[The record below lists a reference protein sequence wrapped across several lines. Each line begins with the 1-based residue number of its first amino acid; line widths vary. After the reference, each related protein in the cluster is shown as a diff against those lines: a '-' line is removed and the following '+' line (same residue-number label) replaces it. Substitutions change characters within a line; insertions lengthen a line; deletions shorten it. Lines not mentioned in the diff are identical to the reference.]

1 MKLSPT
7 SSTRIDIKAFLMK
20 KVLFGIALLI
30 AVNTSFAQKLPYLK
44 ESSFREGEEL
54 SYRLKYGILSAA
66 EGVLKVEK
74 SNLMFDNQPVFHL
87 IAHGKTAGA
96 FSVFYTVD
104 NRYDSY
110 INKKTFLPYYYTE
123 NIREG
128 KYRRNDKIS
137 FDQKARTISGN
148 KGNFKG
154 ADQTF
159 DLLSAYYFARN
170 LDLSSVKIGDTFK
183 LNYFLSDEVTSLGIT
198 YVGKERIKTPM
209 GTFDCLKFNPE
220 IAPGRIFRKDSKL
233 YLWVTDDGNRIPVK
247 ARVEIIV
254 GSVTLELTD
263 AKGLKYPLHKK

>member
-1 MKLSPT
+1 MKLSFANNI
-7 SSTRIDIKAFLMK
+7 RIGSMAFIMK
-20 KVLFGIALLI
+20 KILLGITLLI
-30 AVNTSFAQKLPYLK
+30 AVSISFAQELPYLK
-44 ESSFREGEEL
+44 ESSFQEGEEL
-54 SYRLKYGILSAA
+54 SYRLKYGIISAA
-66 EGVLKVEK
+66 HGVLKVEK

-110 INKKTFLPYYYTE
+110 IDKKTFLPYYYTE

-128 KYRRNDKIS
+128 KYRRNDKIN

-183 LNYFLSDEVTSLGIT
+183 LNYFLSDEVTALGIT

-263 AKGLKYPLHKK
+263 AKGLKHPLHKK

>member
-1 MKLSPT
+1 
-7 SSTRIDIKAFLMK
+7 MK
-20 KVLFGIALLI
+20 KALLSFVLLFAI
-30 AVNTSFAQKLPYLK
+30 STTFAQKLPYLS
-44 ESSFREGEEL
+44 ESSFQEGEEL

-74 SNLMFDNQPVFHL
+74 SNLQFEGKPTYHL
-87 IAHGKTAGA
+87 VAFGKTAGA
-96 FSVFYTVD
+96 FNVFYTVN

-110 INKKTFLPYYYTE
+110 IDKKTFLPYYYTE

-128 KYRRNDKIS
+128 KYRRSDKIN
-137 FDQKARTISGN
+137 FNQKARTITGN

-154 ADQTF
+154 AEQTF

-170 LDLSSVKIGDTFK
+170 LDLTSVKVGDTFK

-198 YVGKERIKTPM
+198 YVGRERIKTPM

-220 IAPGRIFRKDSKL
+220 IAPGRIFKKDSKL

-247 ARVEIIV
+247 AKVEILV

>member
-1 MKLSPT
+1 MKN
-7 SSTRIDIKAFLMK
+7 
-20 KVLFGIALLI
+20 ALLSLVLLFAI
-30 AVNTSFAQKLPYLK
+30 STSFAQKLPYLS
-44 ESSFREGEEL
+44 ESSFQEGEEL
-54 SYRLKYGILSAA
+54 SYRLKYGFLSAA

-74 SNLMFDNQPVFHL
+74 TNLLFEGEPTFHL
-87 IAHGKTAGA
+87 VASGKTAGA
-96 FSVFYTVD
+96 FNVFYTVN

-110 INKKTFLPYYYTE
+110 IDKKTFLPYYYTE
-123 NIREG
+123 NIQEG
-128 KYRRNDKIS
+128 KYRRNDKIN
-137 FDQKARTISGN
+137 FDQTSRTISGN
-148 KGNFKG
+148 KGTFKG
-154 ADQTF
+154 AEQTF

-170 LDLSSVKIGDTFK
+170 LDLSSVKVGDTFK

-247 ARVEIIV
+247 AKVEILV

>member
-1 MKLSPT
+1 
-7 SSTRIDIKAFLMK
+7 MK
-20 KVLFGIALLI
+20 KALLSI
-30 AVNTSFAQKLPYLK
+30 ILLLATSLSFAQKLPYLS
-44 ESSFREGEEL
+44 ESSFQEGEEL

-66 EGVLKVEK
+66 EGVLKVERT
-74 SNLMFDNQPVFHL
+74 NLLFDNKPTFHL
-87 IAHGKTAGA
+87 VASGKTAGA
-96 FSVFYTVD
+96 FSVFFTVN

-110 INKKTFLPYYYTE
+110 IDKKTFLPYYYTE
-123 NIREG
+123 DIREG

-137 FDQKARTISGN
+137 FDQKAKIVSGN
-148 KGNFKG
+148 KGEFKG

-183 LNYFLSDEVTSLGIT
+183 MNYFLSDEVTSLGIT
-198 YVGKERIKTPM
+198 YVGKERIKTSM

-247 ARVEIIV
+247 AKVEILV

>member
-1 MKLSPT
+1 
-7 SSTRIDIKAFLMK
+7 MK
-20 KVLFGIALLI
+20 KELLSIVLLFAISI
-30 AVNTSFAQKLPYLK
+30 SFAQKLPYLS
-44 ESSFREGEEL
+44 ESSFQAGEEL

-74 SNLMFDNQPVFHL
+74 TNLLFDNKPTFHL
-87 IAHGKTAGA
+87 VAFGKTAGA

-110 INKKTFLPYYYTE
+110 IDKKTFLPYYYTE

-128 KYRRNDKIS
+128 KYRRNDKIN
-137 FDQKARTISGN
+137 FDQEARTISGN

-154 ADQTF
+154 AEQTF

-170 LDLSSVKIGDTFK
+170 LDLTSVKIGDTFR

-198 YVGKERIKTPM
+198 YLGKERINTPM

-220 IAPGRIFRKDSKL
+220 IAPGRIFKKDSKL

-247 ARVEIIV
+247 AKVEILV

>member
-1 MKLSPT
+1 MNKVIFSILLLFST
-7 SSTRIDIKAFLMK
+7 SL
-20 KVLFGIALLI
+20 VL
-30 AVNTSFAQKLPYLK
+30 AQKLPYLS
-44 ESSFREGEEL
+44 ESSFQEGEEL

-74 SNLMFDNQPVFHL
+74 TSLQFKNKPTFHL
-87 IAHGKTAGA
+87 VAYGKTAGA
-96 FSVFYTVD
+96 FSVFYTVN

-110 INKKTFLPYYYTE
+110 IDKKTFLPYYYTE
-123 NIREG
+123 DIKEG
-128 KYRRNDKIS
+128 KYRRNDKIN
-137 FDQKARTISGN
+137 FDQKTKTISGN

-154 ADQTF
+154 AEQTF

-170 LDLSSVKIGDTFK
+170 LDLSTVKVGDSFK

-209 GTFDCLKFNPE
+209 GTFNCLKFNPE

-247 ARVEIIV
+247 ARVEILV

-263 AKGLKYPLHKK
+263 AKGLKYPLHKE

>member
-1 MKLSPT
+1 
-7 SSTRIDIKAFLMK
+7 MK
-20 KVLFGIALLI
+20 KVLLSFILLFVI
-30 AVNTSFAQKLPYLK
+30 STSFAQKLSYLK
-44 ESSFREGEEL
+44 ESSFQAGEEL
-54 SYRLKYGILSAA
+54 FYRLKYGILSAA
-66 EGVLKVEK
+66 EGVLKVENT
-74 SNLMFDNQPVFHL
+74 NLLFNNKPTFHL
-87 IAHGKTAGA
+87 VAHGKTAGA
-96 FSVFYTVD
+96 FSVFFTVN

-110 INKKTFLPYYYTE
+110 IDRETFLPYYYTE

-128 KYRRNDKIS
+128 KYRRSDKIY
-137 FDQKARTISGN
+137 FDQEARTISGN

-154 ADQTF
+154 AEQTF

-170 LDLSSVKIGDTFK
+170 LDLSNVKIGDTFK

-247 ARVEIIV
+247 ANVEILV

-263 AKGLKYPLHKK
+263 AKGLKYPLNKK

>member
-1 MKLSPT
+1 
-7 SSTRIDIKAFLMK
+7 MK
-20 KVLFGIALLI
+20 KGLLSIVLLFA
-30 AVNTSFAQKLPYLK
+30 TSILFAQKLPYLS
-44 ESSFREGEEL
+44 ESSFQEGEEL

-74 SNLMFDNQPVFHL
+74 TNLLFDNKPTFHL
-87 IAHGKTAGA
+87 VAQGKTSGA
-96 FSVFYTVD
+96 FSVFFTVN

-110 INKKTFLPYYYTE
+110 IDKKTFLPYYYTE
-123 NIREG
+123 NIKEG
-128 KYRRNDKIS
+128 KYRRNDRIS
-137 FDQKARTISGN
+137 FDQPARIVSGN
-148 KGNFKG
+148 KGVFKG
-154 ADQTF
+154 AEQTF

-170 LDLSSVKIGDTFK
+170 LDLSSVKIGDRFEM
-183 LNYFLSDEVTSLGIT
+183 NYFLSDEVTSLGIT

-247 ARVEIIV
+247 AKVEILV

>member
-1 MKLSPT
+1 MNKILLTIFILFTGGS
-7 SSTRIDIKAFLMK
+7 
-20 KVLFGIALLI
+20 VL
-30 AVNTSFAQKLPYLK
+30 AQKIPYLS
-44 ESSFREGEEL
+44 ESSFKEGEEL
-54 SYRLKYGILSAA
+54 SYRLKYGLISAA

-74 SNLMFDNQPVFHL
+74 TSLDFKNNPTFHL
-87 IAHGKTAGA
+87 VAHGTTAGP
-96 FSVFYTVD
+96 FSMFYTVK

-110 INKKTFLPYYYTE
+110 IYKNTFLPYYYTD

-128 KYRRNDKIS
+128 NYRRNDKIY
-137 FDQKARTISGN
+137 FDQKTRSITGN
-148 KGNFKG
+148 KGEFTG
-154 ADQTF
+154 AEQTF

-170 LDLSSVKIGDTFK
+170 LDLSGVKVGETFK

-247 ARVEIIV
+247 ARVEILI

-263 AKGLKYPLHKK
+263 AKGLKHPLNKK